1 MGFYEYFGIIKIKN
15 ININNFKFKWLTKEF
30 IFKGTL
36 ISSLSSLI
44 IISLYY
50 THYLTPA
57 YAFNKYYSNQDT
69 YQEIRPT
76 DDFYRVE
83 LNDYEAN
90 MKYFAND
97 TIFYRLPS
105 TSEYNTMTNGFINNF
120 FTNLKVVN
128 SNNSVGY
135 NGFDGRTRLLALN
148 NVKYYILRE
157 PDLIP
162 YGFEYYTNIKVKA
175 YDDLKKVFYK
185 DTNILYES
193 NEIVYKD
200 AKVYV
205 NTNFVNFGNTFTK
218 MMLEDDFNKLHP
230 LQKEMLLLDTIILQ
244 EDVGLNIN
252 NQIPQLDKQVVDS
265 FELNNLE
272 LNNNTV
278 IVQEGNGTIKFTIN
292 NIQNSEVFIE
302 VLGIKNVDKL
312 KTTAIYYQAQD
323 TNTRQKIYA
332 YGGNM
337 YTDNSHH
344 LVNLGYYENK
354 ESLEVMITFDK
365 GTYTFDELSYYL
377 VSIDDIKDK
386 TNILNENSLT
396 DVKLLS
402 NGFTGKIKTQ
412 EESVLFISLPY
423 SRGFSAY
430 VNDQE
435 TTIYQANIGYMAI
448 KLSAGINHIQFIY
461 QTPGLKLGLIISII
475 SAFGVI
481 ILVAGYEILS
491 RKQNK
496 S

>member
-1 MGFYEYFGIIKIKN
+1 
-15 ININNFKFKWLTKEF
+15 
-30 IFKGTL
+30 
-36 ISSLSSLI
+36 
-44 IISLYY
+44 
-50 THYLTPA
+50 
-57 YAFNKYYSNQDT
+57 
-69 YQEIRPT
+69 
-76 DDFYRVE
+76 
-83 LNDYEAN
+83 
-90 MKYFAND
+90 
-97 TIFYRLPS
+97 
-105 TSEYNTMTNGFINNF
+105 
-120 FTNLKVVN
+120 
-128 SNNSVGY
+128 
-135 NGFDGRTRLLALN
+135 
-148 NVKYYILRE
+148 
-157 PDLIP
+157 
-162 YGFEYYTNIKVKA
+162 
-175 YDDLKKVFYK
+175 
-185 DTNILYES
+185 
-193 NEIVYKD
+193 
-200 AKVYV
+200 
-205 NTNFVNFGNTFTK
+205 
-218 MMLEDDFNKLHP
+218 
-230 LQKEMLLLDTIILQ
+230 
-244 EDVGLNIN
+244 
-252 NQIPQLDKQVVDS
+252 
-265 FELNNLE
+265 
-272 LNNNTV
+272 
-278 IVQEGNGTIKFTIN
+278 
-292 NIQNSEVFIE
+292 
-302 VLGIKNVDKL
+302 
-312 KTTAIYYQAQD
+312 
-323 TNTRQKIYA
+323 
-332 YGGNM
+332 M